1 MSDIELKTFP
11 KNKFEALTLIYLENQ
26 DLSNKTPEE
35 IVTLYLDT
43 EFKIR
48 EKFREI
54 RNQVSAYRSFQA
66 GFLSINTV

>member
-54 RNQVSAYRSFQA
+54 RNQVSAYRSF
-66 GFLSINTV
+66 